1 MSSGSGLRLA
11 VVGATGAVGEVAL
24 ELMSERWGR
33 SATVHALAS
42 EHSVGREVGFG
53 RQSLVVDDLAT
64 FDFSGV
70 DFALFC
76 AGSTVS
82 IEHVP
87 RAVAAGAWVVDN
99 SAAFRND
106 PNIPL
111 VVPEVNPDALTDF
124 RSGIVANPNCSTI
137 QMVMALAPI
146 HRLFGLQEIV
156 VSTYQAV
163 SGAGKAAM
171 EELGRQA
178 VDRFNFRQPKP
189 EVFNQP
195 IGFNVIPMIDALNAD
210 GFSKEEMKMVDETRR
225 LLASSDLAIHATAVR
240 VPVFTGHAES
250 IYVRTDQPI
259 DVDRLHAAWAEAPG
273 VRVTDAQDPATPL
286 THGANEDAVW
296 VSRVRP
302 CLDHDHGLML
312 WVVADNLRKGAALN
326 AVQIIEALQDAR
338 RPATEP
344 TH

>member
-1 MSSGSGLRLA
+1 MSADQAFKVA

-24 ELMSERWGR
+24 ELICERWGQ
-33 SATVHALAS
+33 SADVHALAS
-42 EHSVGREVGFG
+42 EASVGREVTFG
-53 RQSLVVDDLAT
+53 RRSLVVDDLAT

-76 AGSTVS
+76 AGSEVS
-82 IEHVP
+82 AEHVP
-87 RAVAAGAWVVDN
+87 RAVEAGAWVVDN
-99 SAAFRND
+99 SAQFRND
-106 PNIPL
+106 PAIPL
-111 VVPEVNPDALTDF
+111 VVPEVNPEALDDL
-124 RSGIVANPNCSTI
+124 RSSVVANPNCSTI

-146 HRLFGLQEIV
+146 HRLFGLREIV

-178 VDRFNFRQPKP
+178 VERFNFKDPQP
-189 EVFNQP
+189 EVFAQP
-195 IGFNVIPMIDALNAD
+195 IGFNLIPLIDEITD
-210 GFSKEEMKMVDETRR
+210 GGFSKEEMKMVNETRR
-225 LLASSDLAIHATAVR
+225 LLAAPDLAVHATAVR

-250 IYVRTDQPI
+250 ICVRTQKPI
-259 DVDRLHAAWAEAPG
+259 DLDRIKAAWAEGSGIRLADDP
-273 VRVTDAQDPATPL
+273 APATPL
-286 THGANEDAVW
+286 THGANQDAVW

-302 CLDHDHGLML
+302 LLDDPNGLML

-326 AVQIIEALQDAR
+326 AVQIIEALWDAR
-338 RPATEP
+338 RPATAP